1 MSTPHHSSDHH
12 GDHPAPE
19 ADHTYHP
26 DHASHEHHANA
37 DTHDQAMPHDH
48 PHSALDEDHHV
59 HGHGEHAGHSTAM
72 FRDRFWWSLLL
83 SIPVVIFSPIVARL
97 LGYHLPAFPGSTW
110 ITPVLGTIIFIY
122 GGTPFLKGGWKELKS
137 RQPGMMLLIAMAI
150 TVAFVASWGTTLGL
164 GGFDLDF
171 WWELALLVTIML
183 LGHWLEMRA
192 LGAAS
197 SALDALA
204 ALLPDEA
211 EKVIDGTTR
220 TVAISELVVDDVVLV
235 RAGARVP
242 ADGTILDGAAEFDEA
257 MITGESRPV
266 FRDTGDK
273 VVAGTVAT
281 DNTVRIRVEATGG
294 DTALAGIQRMVADAQ
309 ESSSRAQALA
319 DRAAA
324 LLFWFALIS
333 ALITAVVWTI
343 IGSPDD
349 AVVRTV
355 TVLVIACPHALGLA
369 IPLVIAI
376 SSERA
381 AKSGV
386 LIKDRMA
393 LERMRTIDVVLF
405 DKTGTLTEGAH
416 AVTGVAAAVG
426 VTEGELLALAAA
438 AEADSEHPVARA
450 IVTAAAA
457 HPEASSRRHI
467 RATGFSAASGR
478 GVRATVDGAE
488 ILVGGSNML
497 REFNLTTPAELTDTT
512 SAWTG
517 RGAGVLHIV
526 RDGQIIGAVAVEDKI
541 RPESRAAVKA
551 LQDRGVK
558 VAMITGD
565 AEQVAHAV
573 GQDLGIDEVF
583 AEVLPQDKDAKVTQL
598 QDRGLSVAMVGDGV
612 NDAPALTRAEVG
624 IAIGAGTDVAME
636 SAGVVLA
643 SDDPRAVLSMIE
655 LSRASYRKMIQNLIW
670 ASGYNILAV
679 PLAAGVLASIGFVL
693 SPAVGAILMS
703 ASTIVVALN
712 AQLLRRIDLD
722 PAHLAPT
729 ESKEEHTTPTP
740 ASTAVH

>member
-1 MSTPHHSSDHH
+1 MSTPHHSGDHH

-19 ADHTYHP
+19 ADHTHHP
-26 DHASHEHHANA
+26 DHASHEHHADA
-37 DTHDQAMPHDH
+37 DTHGQAMPNGH

-59 HGHGEHAGHSTAM
+59 HSHGEHAGHSTAM
-72 FRDRFWWSLLL
+72 FRDRFWWSLIL
-83 SIPVVIFSPIVARL
+83 SIPVVIFSPMVAHL
-97 LGYHLPAFPGSTW
+97 LGYPLPAFPGSTW
-110 ITPVLGTIIFIY
+110 VPPVLDTIIFVY
-122 GGTPFLKGGWKELKS
+122 GGTPFLKGGWTELKS

-150 TVAFVASWGTTLGL
+150 TVAFVASWVTTLGL

-192 LGAAS
+192 LGGAS

-211 EKVIDGTTR
+211 EKVVDGTTR
-220 TVAISELVVDDVVLV
+220 TVATSELVVDDVVLV

-242 ADGTILDGAAEFDEA
+242 ADGTILEGAAEFDES

-281 DNTVRIRVEATGG
+281 DNTVRVRVEATGR

-333 ALITAVVWTI
+333 ALITAVVWTA

-376 SSERA
+376 STERA

-416 AVTGVAAAVG
+416 TVTGVAAAVG

-450 IVTAAAA
+450 IVAAAAA
-457 HPEASSRRHI
+457 HPEASRRQI

-488 ILVGGSNML
+488 ILVGGPNML

-565 AEQVAHAV
+565 AQQVAHAV

-583 AEVLPQDKDAKVTQL
+583 AEVLPQDKDTKVTQL
-598 QDRGLSVAMVGDGV
+598 QERGLSVAMVGDGV
-612 NDAPALTRAEVG
+612 NDAPALARAEVG
-624 IAIGAGTDVAME
+624 VAIGAGTDVAME

-643 SDDPRAVLSMIE
+643 SDDPRAMLSMIE
-655 LSRASYRKMIQNLIW
+655 LSQASYRKMIQNLIW

-679 PLAAGVLASIGFVL
+679 PLAAGVLASSGIL
-693 SPAVGAILMS
+693 LPPAAAAVLMS
-703 ASTIVVALN
+703 LSTIVVALN

-729 ESKEEHTTPTP
+729 SPKEEHTTPTP

>member
-1 MSTPHHSSDHH
+1 MNTPHHSGDHH

-19 ADHTYHP
+19 TDHTHHP
-26 DHASHEHHANA
+26 NHASHEHHADA
-37 DTHDQAMPHDH
+37 DTHGQAMHHGH
-48 PHSALDEDHHV
+48 PHSVLDEDHQV

-72 FRDRFWWSLLL
+72 FRERFWWSLIL
-83 SIPVVIFSPIVARL
+83 SIPVVIFSPMVAHL
-97 LGYHLPAFPGSTW
+97 LGYPLPEFPGSTW
-110 ITPVLGTIIFIY
+110 IPPVLDTIIFVY
-122 GGTPFLKGGWKELKS
+122 GGTPFLKGGWKEVKS

-150 TVAFVASWGTTLGL
+150 TVAFVASWVTTLGL

-192 LGAAS
+192 LGGAS

-220 TVAISELVVDDVVLV
+220 TVDISELVVGDVVLV

-242 ADGTILDGAAEFDEA
+242 ADGTIIDGAAEFDEG

-281 DNTVRIRVEATGG
+281 DNTVRVRVEATGG

-333 ALITAVVWTI
+333 ALITAVVWTT

-376 SSERA
+376 STERA

-416 AVTGVAAAVG
+416 AVTGVAATVG

-450 IVTAAAA
+450 IVAAAAA
-457 HPEASSRRHI
+457 HPEASRRQI

-488 ILVGGSNML
+488 ILVGGPNML

-526 RDGQIIGAVAVEDKI
+526 RNGQIIGAVAVEDKI

-565 AEQVAHAV
+565 AQQVAHAV

-583 AEVLPQDKDAKVTQL
+583 AEVLPQDKDTKVTQL
-598 QDRGLSVAMVGDGV
+598 QEHGLSVAMVGDGV
-612 NDAPALTRAEVG
+612 NDAPALARAEVG

-643 SDDPRAVLSMIE
+643 SDDPRAILSMIE
-655 LSRASYRKMIQNLIW
+655 LSQASYRKMIQNLIW
-670 ASGYNILAV
+670 ASGYNILSV
-679 PLAAGVLASIGFVL
+679 PLAAGVLASSGIL
-693 SPAVGAILMS
+693 LPPAAAAVLMS
-703 ASTIVVALN
+703 LSTIVVALN

-729 ESKEEHTTPTP
+729 SPKEEHTTPTP